1 MSRWQRIKKWFRR
14 KGKDATAP
22 DEPLREFVYLDDVSV
37 DSLVASVKGGV
48 LEQITQT
55 SGSEV
60 QSELGATIGA
70 TSPVSTAEVR
80 SRVQTTVSDGLQ
92 TLRRAGIQARF
103 RELHQI
109 VEDRRVLRARGD
121 DDVLPEVVSM
131 SDVRT
136 LADTIAGAQWVVRV
150 GSLGRGDVVEVDVEL
165 GPEPLFH
172 LVSAMSQIL
181 DLWPED
187 PEALGLDE
195 LPDLGQAQGILKML
209 SVMLGGLVPIR
220 SLAIDFDVVDLDGE
234 PWLVHHN
241 VLEQLPSECV
251 RNRRPLAVV
260 GVASQD
266 RFWKDQRRVVF
277 AGARYR
283 VLARLVADGT
293 SDSWTPVKM
302 VDTFKAFVPGFSEAL
317 GEATRQGQKLLAGP
331 QAPAA
336 QPPGPTHPAPVDS
349 GSSARALIETYGQ
362 MLGDRMGATVTVEAL
377 VEAGLTA
384 AVGGGLPSLADS
396 AALLD
401 PVTAFVAGRSDGPV
415 DLVVVSD
422 TRLAA
427 HQQVASLASA
437 SEAVTPAL
445 GQPVESAEPALL
457 EVEFVAVYW

>member
-1 MSRWQRIKKWFRR
+1 MTRWQRIKNWFRR
-14 KGKDATAP
+14 KDKAATAP

-55 SGSEV
+55 TGSEV
-60 QSELGATIGA
+60 QSEHGVSI
-70 TSPVSTAEVR
+70 PVSTAEVR
-80 SRVQTTVSDGLQ
+80 SRVQTTTSDGLQ

-109 VEDRRVLRARGD
+109 VEDRRALRPRGD
-121 DDVLPEVVSM
+121 DSVLPEFATVA
-131 SDVRT
+131 DVRS
-136 LADTIAGAQWVVRV
+136 LADTDAGAQWAVPV
-150 GSLGRGDVVEVDVEL
+150 GRLRRGDIVEVDVEL
-165 GPEPLFH
+165 GTEPLFH

-181 DLWPED
+181 ALWPDD
-187 PEALGLDE
+187 PGALGLDE

-220 SLAIDFDVVDLDGE
+220 SMAIDFDVVDLDGE
-234 PWLVHHN
+234 PWLVHHK

-251 RNRRPLAVV
+251 MNRRPLAVV
-260 GVASQD
+260 GVASED

-293 SDSWTPVKM
+293 SDAWTPVKM

-317 GEATRQGQKLLAGP
+317 GEATREGRKLLAGRW
-331 QAPAA
+331 AA
-336 QPPGPTHPAPVDS
+336 AELPPGPTSAGPVDG
-349 GSSARALIETYGQ
+349 GSSARLLVETYGR
-362 MLGDRMGATVTVEAL
+362 MLGDRMSVTVTVDDL
-377 VEAGLTA
+377 VEAGITA
-384 AVGGGLPSLADS
+384 PIEGGGLPSLTDS
-396 AALLD
+396 AALLA
-401 PVTAFVAGRSDGPV
+401 PVTAFVADRSGTPV

-427 HQQVASLASA
+427 AQQVAHLTANPEAAAPAS
-437 SEAVTPAL
+437 SP
-445 GQPVESAEPALL
+445 PIKWPEPALV